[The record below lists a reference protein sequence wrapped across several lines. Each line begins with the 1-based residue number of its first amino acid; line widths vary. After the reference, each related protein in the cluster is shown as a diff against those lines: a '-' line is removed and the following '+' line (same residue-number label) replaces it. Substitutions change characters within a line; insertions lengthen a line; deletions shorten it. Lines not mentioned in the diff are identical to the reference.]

1 MIAKSCN
8 LNCPY
13 YACHL
18 GSRPNL
24 QVHRHGSLNVPIEH
38 HPTIRYMVY
47 NGYYKVMSNIPKMG
61 QLPTPDR
68 YPISSNIDYST
79 LNISYFPIII
89 PLVLD
94 FMPSN
99 LPFYR
104 LNKSIIEVYKL
115 ETGNYQKPPA
125 KAHVFYCGNL
135 QPFGNYFTS
144 LQDALLQP
152 FLDHWHQRQQRCSGD
167 LRDPTAHLRCGAAAR
182 GSWR

>member
-1 MIAKSCN
+1 M
-8 LNCPY
+8 
-13 YACHL
+13 
-18 GSRPNL
+18 
-24 QVHRHGSLNVPIEH
+24 QVH
-38 HPTIRYMVY
+38 
-47 NGYYKVMSNIPKMG
+47 
-61 QLPTPDR
+61 R

-89 PLVLD
+89 PLILD

-115 ETGNYQKPPA
+115 ETGNYQKPPEATVFPWFFLA
-125 KAHVFYCGNL
+125 KAHFLLWEPSLLEN
-135 QPFGNYFTS
+135 FTS

-167 LRDPTAHLRCGAAAR
+167 LRDPTAHLRCGAAFGIVKIAMDPMWKTSGFNEENDPNKWIR
-182 GSWR
+182 FGWVFEELWMVILSQWT